1 MQHCSF
7 CVLWRALFGV
17 GNVHNLWTMCHAWRA
32 KCKQRGKRNTVKFV
46 PPGHTF
52 TDSASQTVSL
62 KDTQCVNVHHTNKF
76 CPISTLYLSCVWGWF
91 DRKLETFKLR
101 KGFFLTTSIF
111 IIVSDTQAKIFNFST
126 IICWPSHWPDY
137 GIVMAWKE
145 GIVNWAGIDL
155 RESAEKGTHFN
166 LHHFHV

>member
-126 IICWPSHWPDY
+126 IMLTITL
-137 GIVMAWKE
+137 AR
-145 GIVNWAGIDL
+145 L
-155 RESAEKGTHFN
+155 RYCDGMKGRHCELSRYWLERVGRKRNT
-166 LHHFHV
+166 L